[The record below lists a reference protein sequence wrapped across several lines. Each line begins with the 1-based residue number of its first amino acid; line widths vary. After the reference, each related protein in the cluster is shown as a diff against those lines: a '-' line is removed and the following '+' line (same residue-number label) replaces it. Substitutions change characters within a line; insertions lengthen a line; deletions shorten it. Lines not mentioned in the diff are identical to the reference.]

1 MARIRHIAIAS
12 SHPGK
17 AAEFFKQALGLRE
30 ISRFGLDPAK
40 PDADAPRPSGVLLTD
55 GHLNIAILKF
65 STDQTGVGIDYQG
78 LHHIGVVVDDVDA
91 WTKTLQAMGAP
102 CIAGRDAIPKGA
114 HFEIKFR
121 GPDNVVFDI
130 SDSPWPG
137 SAPVEPSELAETAER
152 RTKVAP
158 ADQATR

>member
-17 AAEFFKQALGLRE
+17 AAQFFKQALGLTE
-30 ISRFGLDPAK
+30 IGRFGLDPND
-40 PDADAPRPSGVLLTD
+40 PDAEAPRPSGVMLTD

-65 STDQTGVGIDYQG
+65 SSDQTGVGLGYEG

-91 WTKTLQAMGAP
+91 WTKTLEAMGAP

-130 SDSPWPG
+130 SDRPWPG
-137 SAPVEPSELAETAER
+137 SAPIEPDEQRDSAER
-152 RTKVAP
+152 RAQVA
-158 ADQATR
+158 AAHLR